1 MAGKLIGVHKYLCI
15 FATDVLP
22 LPCTHYDNLKR
33 KLDMIENTTIEN
45 KPMHIAAYIGLCIV
59 TWIAGAVVA
68 NGISILM
75 GSLYA
80 EATVPV
86 IIGFWVGKI
95 VLKNKHRDWESII
108 AFPIINLIAAL
119 LGSASSYAFTPLN
132 PGNTALII
140 LVISFALSCGLF
152 ALLNIKHSA
161 LGRALEVGATKSGKI
176 TYSSLIALGLALGVG
191 VTVGLSVI
199 IANNATD
206 TANAHSTTPT
216 ISQGQYAQSESLY
229 KRSLVIKEKTLG
241 SDHPSV
247 ATSLNNLAETM
258 STPIEKIHNQPIC
271 EEQFE
276 SWVLMKSVASTCNLQ
291 PQITKFTTDYAINIK
306 AQCGKIL
313 TKNKMDEIISEVL
326 ELMKEQYAVTIKEMG
341 QEMGEKLF
349 CGMLEKQIL
358 DVQSK
363 NN

>member
-1 MAGKLIGVHKYLCI
+1 
-15 FATDVLP
+15 
-22 LPCTHYDNLKR
+22 
-33 KLDMIENTTIEN
+33 MIENTAIEN

-68 NGISILM
+68 NGISMLI
-75 GSLYA
+75 GSVYA

-119 LGSASSYAFTPLN
+119 LGSASSYAFASQN
-132 PGNTALII
+132 PESTNFSALII

-152 ALLNIKHSA
+152 ALLNIKYSA

-176 TYSSLIALGLALGVG
+176 TDSSLIALGLALGVG

-206 TANAHSTTPT
+206 TATAHSTTPT

-258 STPIEKIHNQPIC
+258 STPTEKIHNQPTC

-276 SWVLMKSVASTCNLQ
+276 SWILMKSVASTCNLQ

-349 CGMLEKQIL
+349 CEVLEKQIL